1 MSKEKD
7 EDLVNKLKDAFDS
20 VFESSPLG
28 SYPKEAVKIGTLVRS
43 HRLDRL
49 GIVTDAFYGELDEDN
64 QKIIIYTVLIFPKQN
79 KLSTSSLK
87 NEQYYVT
94 NEYEYEIT
102 AYLMMN
108 PVDIKSITKNLGG
121 GLFL

>member
-7 EDLVNKLKDAFDS
+7 EDLVNKLKEAFDS
-20 VFESSPLG
+20 VFENSPLG

-64 QKIIIYTVLIFPKQN
+64 QKIII
-79 KLSTSSLK
+79 
-87 NEQYYVT
+87 
-94 NEYEYEIT
+94 
-102 AYLMMN
+102 
-108 PVDIKSITKNLGG
+108 
-121 GLFL
+121 